1 MNHYMNEQALLYM
14 NELKNDSTLQT
25 DNAPQQSVVQ
35 KSKVRVRRQR
45 AWLPILVGM
54 LNIIRGR

>member
-14 NELKNDSTLQT
+14 NELKNHSTLQT